1 MFFDPATRVLLR
13 TRPSPL
19 TWDQARL
26 LRGARPA
33 GPPPRPSA
41 EPVTVQRGP
50 ATPASSWSSG
60 RRSPSAVSTP
70 GQVVTVHVAAD
81 TITIDLATTTPAPSG
96 GPPPSQSAASKP
108 SSPAR
113 LPHVS

>member
-1 MFFDPATRVLLR
+1 MTCGN

-41 EPVTVQRGP
+41 GPVTVQRV
-50 ATPASSWSSG
+50 ASNTGIIMVIGQKIALG
-60 RRSPSAVSTP
+60 RIQAR
-70 GQVVTVHVAAD
+70 QVVTVHGAED
-81 TITIDLATTTPAPSG
+81 TLTIDLADGDSRTVGRTTTQAVHSIKAHRPRQPASRIR
-96 GPPPSQSAASKP
+96 A
-108 SSPAR
+108 
-113 LPHVS
+113 